1 MSLCPAL
8 EVLAVCGVVA
18 PSAEAPDEAV
28 DCWKDSGG
36 GDVEPD
42 AVEEDKADPSEG
54 KMVCSD

>member
-1 MSLCPAL
+1 M